1 MVGVGELERTS
12 EDNAIQLCSANAS
25 FPFFMGD
32 HDDEDA
38 TSAKFVRGLKNYGR
52 RDGCDIFVTLHR
64 YPVLY
69 LGLQLLANRIQPFN
83 WNCGSN
89 FHSIFLSVYLG
100 IKGTI
105 EKFISQE
112 KIDPFG
118 LISNEIEGQKR

>member
-1 MVGVGELERTS
+1 MIKLGELERTS

-32 HDDEDA
+32 DDA
-38 TSAKFVRGLKNYGR
+38 TSAKFVQGTQNHGRGR
-52 RDGCDIFVTLHR
+52 EDGCDIFVTLHR
-64 YPVLY
+64 YRGSY

-100 IKGTI
+100 MKGTI